1 MRMIISLGLFDTD
14 PIVTGGTG
22 GGTKTPP
29 KIPSADPC
37 VKSSHGLPAYDT
49 VVLST
54 LHGEGVISRADYQAV
69 RGGTLSIEDLNL
81 TPEQLQRLRCTE
93 SPKATG
99 YDIHFDPKFP
109 PEISAVPG
117 GLGVAF
123 SAQHKPTDKTH
134 RITVT
139 MDGAASLSAGARVCR
154 VTFGTEYVQEPRM
167 PAVPVVVVTGVGGA
181 QFWRAGNITASG
193 YDLYSD
199 SGVPA
204 GATVNVQVLVEPT
217 RR

>member
-1 MRMIISLGLFDTD
+1 MRMLISLGLFDTD

-22 GGTKTPP
+22 GGTMTPKTPSP
-29 KIPSADPC
+29 DPC
-37 VKSSHGLPAYDT
+37 VKPSQGLPAYDA
-49 VVLST
+49 VVLDT
-54 LHGEGVISRADYQAV
+54 LHGEGVINRADYQAV
-69 RGGTLSIEDLNL
+69 RAGTRSIEDLNL
-81 TPEQLQRLRCTE
+81 TPEQLQRLRCGE
-93 SPKATG
+93 SPKSTG
-99 YDIHFDPKFP
+99 YNIHFDPNFP
-109 PEISAVPG
+109 PEISSVTA

-123 SAQHKPTDKTH
+123 SSQHKPTDKTH

-154 VTFGTEYVQEPRM
+154 VTFGTEYVQEPR
-167 PAVPVVVVTGVGGA
+167 VPVVPVVIVSGVGGA

-193 YDLYSD
+193 YDLFTD

-204 GATVNVQVLVEPT
+204 GATVSLQVLVEPT